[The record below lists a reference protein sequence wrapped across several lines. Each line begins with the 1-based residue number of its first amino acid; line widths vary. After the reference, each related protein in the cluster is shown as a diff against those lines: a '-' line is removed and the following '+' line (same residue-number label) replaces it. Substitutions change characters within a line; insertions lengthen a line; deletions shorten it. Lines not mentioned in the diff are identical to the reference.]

1 MNQILLVGLSH
12 RTAPLALREQLA
24 LAEDSLEPALRVLS
38 QAGLS
43 EVIALMT
50 CNRLEVYGVGSGRA
64 EIEAFLASRS
74 HLSLDELRQH
84 LYIETGDSAIRHL
97 MRVAAGLD
105 SMILGEQQ
113 ILGQVQAAF
122 EMAQAAGTTGPVLSH
137 LFAQAAHAGKRA
149 RSETEVSRH
158 TTSISHAAVQMAQAQ
173 VGDLKKARA
182 LVIGSGEMSNLAAQA
197 LYRHGIGQLTCVN
210 RTFERAQR
218 LAGQFEGH
226 ARPWGELAQAMAEA
240 DVVVTATSAPHAII
254 RSEDVHSPQVIVDI
268 ALPRDV
274 AAEASVLPGVYYY
287 DLDALKAYVEANLA
301 RREAAIADVDS
312 IIDEEMARFEEWLR
326 GRSVAPVISA
336 LRDKVT
342 AVADGEVEAALRR
355 LGTLDENQQKVVEL
369 LAHRIV
375 NKILHEPTVRLR
387 DEADYA
393 DAVRD
398 LFALDVEEP
407 V

>member
-1 MNQILLVGLSH
+1 MNQVLLVGLSH
-12 RTAPLALREQLA
+12 RTAPLTLREQLA
-24 LAEDSLEPALRVLS
+24 LAEDSLEPALHLLS
-38 QAGLS
+38 QAGLR
-43 EVIALMT
+43 EVVALMT
-50 CNRLEVYGVGSGRA
+50 CNRLEIYGVGQGGA
-64 EIEAFLASRS
+64 EVEAFLASRCN
-74 HLSLDELRQH
+74 LPLDELRPH
-84 LYIETGDSAIRHL
+84 LYIETGAGAVRHL

-122 EMAQAAGTTGPVLSH
+122 EIAQAAGTTGPVLSH

-149 RSETEVSRH
+149 RNETEVSRH
-158 TTSISHAAVQMAQAQ
+158 TTSISHAAVQMAQAR

-182 LVIGSGEMSNLAAQA
+182 LVIGGGEMSSLAAQA
-197 LYRHGIGQLTCVN
+197 LHRHGIGQLTCIN
-210 RTFERAQR
+210 RTFERAQT
-218 LAGQFEGH
+218 LAGQFEGR
-226 ARPWGELAQAMAEA
+226 ARRWEELTAAMAEA
-240 DVVVTATSAPHAII
+240 DVVVTATSAPNAII
-254 RSEDVHSPQVIVDI
+254 QAADVRSPLVIVDI

-274 AAEASVLPGVYYY
+274 AAEASVLPGVHYY

-301 RREAAIADVDS
+301 RREAAIAGVDS

-355 LGTLDENQQKVVEL
+355 LGDLDEGQQKVVEL

-387 DEADYA
+387 DETDYA
-393 DAVRD
+393 GAVRD
-398 LFALDVEEP
+398 LFSLDVEET